1 MTTKKEITEFV
12 IKIMTD
18 QGVDFQEKEHA
29 TGMCFEVS
37 AEIEYEFG
45 NKTIYVCHDN
55 DPEGRFMNLGQHSDH
70 FATLHYGK
78 VLDYTLRQFKEDT
91 AWPFYGTVQE
101 WVDILS
107 EAWEYY
113 DITPSILEDIGD
125 YDLYV

>member
-12 IKIMTD
+12 TKRMD
-18 QGVDFQEKEHA
+18 EDGVDYRDREHA

-37 AEIEYEFG
+37 NEIAYEFG
-45 NKTIYVCHDN
+45 GKTIFAFHDN

-107 EAWEYY
+107 DTWETKVTPTILA
-113 DITPSILEDIGD
+113 DIAD